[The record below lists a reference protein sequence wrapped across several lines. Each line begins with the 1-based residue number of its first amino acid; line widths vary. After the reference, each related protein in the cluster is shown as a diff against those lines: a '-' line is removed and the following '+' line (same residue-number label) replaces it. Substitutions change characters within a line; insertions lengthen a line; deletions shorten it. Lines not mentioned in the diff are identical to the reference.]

1 MLAFFDS
8 LGLIYTNMVPKGET
22 VSAAYILKTLDTFLV
37 HMKKRPQLAQQ
48 GFHFH

>member
-8 LGLIYTNMVPKGET
+8 TGLIYTNIGPKGET
-22 VSAAYILKTLDTFLV
+22 ANAAFILKTLDTFLV